1 MVLIGLGVAYITILN
16 KKHAARRAAMGKAA
30 EVVDVS
36 MEDANA
42 LREKGEVMNAEHG
55 GLGEKA
61 FDDVTDLKNEDF
73 IYLY

>member
-1 MVLIGLGVAYITILN
+1 
-16 KKHAARRAAMGKAA
+16 MGKAA

-36 MEDANA
+36 MQSASM
-42 LREKGEVMNAEHG
+42 LKEKGEMMNAEIG